1 MEMAQPKDPIGS
13 GDKASMRIDP
23 SLVKELA
30 QLLTDNELTEIEVE
44 DGDRRIKVK
53 REPATVI
60 AASAG
65 VPVAAAAPA
74 LSAPPMHGK
83 EDIGQAPQEEVSGET
98 VKSPMVGTAYLS
110 PEPGA
115 KPFMEVGKP
124 VKAGDTLVIVEAMKV
139 MNPITAPSAGTIKK
153 IMISDGQPVEFD
165 QPLVVIG

>member
-83 EDIGQAPQEEVSGET
+83 EDIGRAWRETLHGGRQAGQSRGH
-98 VKSPMVGTAYLS
+98 
-110 PEPGA
+110 
-115 KPFMEVGKP
+115 
-124 VKAGDTLVIVEAMKV
+124 AGDRR
-139 MNPITAPSAGTIKK
+139 
-153 IMISDGQPVEFD
+153 SDEGHEPDHRANRRNHQEDYD
-165 QPLVVIG
+165 QRR